1 MPTPIWSPSPERI
14 ANANITAFRRFAAE
28 RWQVPIE
35 GYEALYDL
43 SVTRIADFWDCVWDF
58 LELVGEKGG
67 PVLENPHSMLDAR
80 WFPHSRLNFAENH
93 LQRRDGAP
101 ALIAYAE
108 GHAARTVSWR
118 ALNESVFRLMGA
130 MRAAGI
136 GPGDRVAA
144 CLPNV
149 PEAVIA
155 MLATTALGAVWSA
168 CAVESG
174 VRSLLDRIGQIEPT
188 LLFVADGYR
197 YGGKTFDL
205 TAKSE
210 ELVAGMP
217 SVRHLVVVPFLG
229 DEPALPN
236 VAAATAWS
244 DFVAGAAPGPVAFER
259 FPFDHPGFILY
270 SSGTTGRPKAILHGA
285 GGVLLQTVK
294 SMALHYDLKRGER
307 IFFPTTPG
315 WMVWNV
321 MAAGLACGATLVL
334 YDGSPTFPRVDAMF
348 DIIEESRAHV
358 VRLVPPLIDRY
369 MKAGL
374 SPKTTHDLHALKC
387 FASGS
392 APLLT
397 PHYEYV
403 YANVKADLH
412 LMSPAGGT
420 DVVGT
425 LLTGNPAGPVHAGEI
440 QVRALGMKI
449 EVFDEAG
456 RSIVGR
462 PGELVCTA
470 PFPSVPLKFH
480 GDADR
485 SRVEETYFSAYPGV
499 WRHGDWAEITPR
511 GGAVIY
517 GRADAT
523 LKVNGIRIGTAE
535 IYRCLEAFR
544 EIEES
549 AAVSFRRGDNDEI
562 VLFVVLGGGRA
573 LSPDLVARVQDA
585 IRETAT
591 ARHVP
596 DLVVQVA
603 ALPKS
608 LNGKVSEIAVRDA
621 IHGRHIANRAGLQN
635 PECIEALRAMPQFA
649 R

>member
-1 MPTPIWSPSPERI
+1 MPTPIWSPSSERI
-14 ANANITAFRRFAAE
+14 ASANISAFRRFVAE
-28 RWQVPIE
+28 RWDVPID

-43 SVTRIADFWDCVWDF
+43 SVTRIADFWDATWDY
-58 LELVGEKGG
+58 LGLVGEKGDS
-67 PVLENPHSMLDAR
+67 VVEHAQSMLDAR
-80 WFPHSRLNFAENH
+80 WFPRGRLNFAENH

-108 GHAARTVSWR
+108 EHPVRTISWQE
-118 ALNESVFRLMGA
+118 LNESVSRLMSA

-155 MLATTALGAVWSA
+155 MLATTGLGAIWSA

-174 VRSLLDRIGQIEPT
+174 NQSLLDRIGQIEPA

-205 TAKSE
+205 SAKSA
-210 ELVAGMP
+210 ELAASMP
-217 SVRHLVVVPFLG
+217 SIRRLVVVPFLRR
-229 DEPALPN
+229 DPVLPEMT
-236 VAAATAWS
+236 AATPWS
-244 DFVAGAAPGPVAFER
+244 DFVASATPEPVSFER
-259 FPFDHPGFILY
+259 FPFEHPAFVLY
-270 SSGTTGRPKAILHGA
+270 SSGTTGRPKAIVHSA

-294 SMALHYDLKRGER
+294 SMALHYDLKRDER

-321 MAAGLACGATLVL
+321 MVAGLACGATLVL
-334 YDGSPTFPRVDAMF
+334 YDGSPTYPRLDAMF
-348 DIIEESRAHV
+348 DIIERSGAHV

-369 MKAGL
+369 VKAGL
-374 SPKTTHDLHALKC
+374 RPRTTHDLGSLKC

-397 PHYEYV
+397 QHYEYV
-403 YANVKADLH
+403 YADIKSDLH

-425 LLTGNPAGPVHAGEI
+425 LVTGNPAGPVYAGEI

-449 EVFDEAG
+449 EIFDQDG
-456 RSIVGR
+456 RSTIGQ

-470 PFPSVPLKFH
+470 PFPSVPLKFY
-480 GDADR
+480 GDVDR
-485 SRVEETYFSAYPGV
+485 GRVEEAYFSTYPGV
-499 WRHGDWAEITPR
+499 WRHGDWAEITER

-535 IYRCLEAFR
+535 IYRCLDAFKA
-544 EIEES
+544 IKES
-549 AAVSFRRGDNDEI
+549 AAVSFRRDDEDEI
-562 VLFVVLGGGRA
+562 ILFVVLDDGVA
-573 LSPDLVARVQDA
+573 LDPDLAARMKDA
-585 IRETAT
+585 VRDMAT

-596 DLVVQVA
+596 DRILQVP

-621 IHGRHIANRAGLQN
+621 IHGRKIANTAGLQN
-635 PECIEALRAMPQFA
+635 PECIDALGAMPEFS